1 MSEAAIAAGIKT
13 TLQAMA
19 EFANADI
26 VDNDYGVMDGDMSQA
41 PYVII
46 GTSDDFISEQDTQD
60 HLTIWDINITLIEAF
75 DTWETTL
82 GTIRTNRQAIL
93 DIYNSTTSNA
103 RSAGGLEG
111 VSINEIRADGPLV
124 PVYPNWL
131 DPDLEADSDPIYIMA
146 PMIFVCEE
154 F

>member
-13 TLQAMA
+13 TIQAMS
-19 EFANADI
+19 EFADADV
-26 VDNDYGVMDGDMSQA
+26 VDNDYGVMDGSMENA

-60 HLTIWDINITLIEAF
+60 HNTVWDINITLIEAF
-75 DTWETTL
+75 VDWKATL

-93 DIYNSTTSNA
+93 DEYNSTTSNA

-111 VSINEIRADGPLV
+111 VDINEIRSSGPLV
-124 PVYPNWL
+124 PVYPNWI
-131 DPDLEADSDPIYIMA
+131 DPEMEADADPIYIMA
-146 PMIFVCEE
+146 PLIFVCEE